1 MKLRD
6 LQSQMRQTLLGEGA
20 NTDLMKYICQQGEID
35 SQTRL
40 NLYKNNIFVSLITA
54 LGHAFPMLAY
64 VCGKENFKIL
74 ARHYIRSHPPA
85 EARLSAYGASFADFI
100 QNFAVAVQDLPFLPD
115 LARFEWASHVAYFSP
130 EGKNCDI
137 ASLET
142 LNANSLDRLYFQVA
156 PSCQL
161 VASDFPL
168 CEIKALYEKN
178 TDPKIIADR
187 VEYESTYFLVHRR
200 GWAVR
205 HHRLDGAAFRFI
217 AAIKDG
223 HALEKAAI
231 TALAFD
237 NAFDLEACLIACFQK
252 ELFSSFTLAESA

>member
-1 MKLRD
+1 MSLRD

-40 NLYKNNIFVSLITA
+40 YRMAIMFLITA
-54 LGHAFPMLAY
+54 LGHAFYVY

-115 LARFEWASHVAYFSP
+115 LARFEWACHVAYFSP
-130 EGKNCDI
+130 EGKICDI

-168 CEIKALYEKN
+168 CGIKALYEKN

-200 GWAVR
+200 GRAVR
-205 HHRLDGAAFRFI
+205 HHRLDGAAFQFI

-223 HALEKAAI
+223 HPLEKAAI

-252 ELFSSFTLAESA
+252 EFFSSFTLAESA